1 MRRMHEELP
10 RNAATRAKQ
19 AEVQRAADEP
29 ELLKLQRS
37 SGNLAV
43 AGLVQRDKHKAPP
56 KPKAAEHKM
65 IKARII
71 QVQVKDSHTYIGIA
85 SGTNQGVTEGMKG
98 WVVRGDHRV
107 VSFEVDKANAGTS
120 YAYVEAS
127 IDEVNE
133 AGNVELDSAT
143 AQPDWRKLGD

>member
-1 MRRMHEELP
+1 MRRMHEEVP
-10 RNAATRAKQ
+10 RSRAVRAKN
-19 AEVQRAADEP
+19 AEIQRAAEEP

-56 KPKAAEHKM
+56 KPAEHKL

-71 QVQVKDSHTYIGIA
+71 QVQVKDSKTYITIA
-85 SGTNQGVTEGMKG
+85 SGTEQGVTEGMKG
-98 WVVRGDHRV
+98 WVVHNDHRV
-107 VSFEVDKANAGTS
+107 VSFDVDKASGGS
-120 YAYVEAS
+120 SWAYVEAS

-133 AGNVELDSAT
+133 AGKVELDSAT

>member
-10 RNAATRAKQ
+10 RNAVTRAKQ
-19 AEVQRAADEP
+19 AEVQRAADESEP
-29 ELLKLQRS
+29 HLLQLQRS
-37 SGNLAV
+37 SGNVAV
-43 AGLVQRDKHKAPP
+43 AGLVQRDKTK
-56 KPKAAEHKM
+56 KAEHKM

-71 QVQVKDSHTYIGIA
+71 GVRVQDSKTYITIA

-98 WVVRGDHRV
+98 WLLNKGGGHI
-107 VSFEVDKANAGTS
+107 VSFDVDKANEATS

-127 IDEVNE
+127 IDEVNQSS
-133 AGNVELDSAT
+133 GVELDSAT